1 MSSAASSPGP
11 QGSGLVQSLRIGPTD
26 VASKHPGWGQTPEY
40 TGWRDEQI
48 AWKTTCSLGDWS
60 FLWDVVLEGPDAL
73 KLFSDSGINS
83 VAKFDIG
90 QAKHLVQC
98 NDAGKVIT
106 DGVLLRLSEDKFAT
120 QSTPAFYSAF
130 LAASGDYDVSWRE
143 QKTFQYQVG
152 GPNAL
157 EVMERVTGRTLTD
170 IKFMRFEP
178 VQIAG
183 HDVLALRQGM
193 SGEIGFELH
202 GDQKFAVDVYDAV
215 LTVGNEFGIRKL
227 GSRTALIN
235 HLEACFPTGGW
246 HYLAD
251 MYTTP
256 GYGKF
261 VVENFDLLGVKRGI
275 CGSFESEDVSDYM
288 RSPVELGWGRS
299 IKFDHE
305 FRGRA
310 ALEEEVAN
318 PRRQIVTLEFDRH
331 DVERINGS
339 LLEQGDAFDPLE
351 IPLPQRY
358 VMWADKLMLDGQ
370 MVGTSCVPGYSYFFR
385 KFLSLAYVEVEHA
398 EPGTRL
404 SVLWG
409 NPGTP
414 QTEIGV
420 TVAAAPYKKDR
431 RRTGLTTAK

>member
-1 MSSAASSPGP
+1 MGTGSNSAQAANV
-11 QGSGLVQSLRIGPTD
+11 LVDSLRIGPTD
-26 VASKHPGWGQTPEY
+26 VASRHPGWGQTPEY
-40 TGWRDEQI
+40 TGWRDEQL

-60 FLWDVVLEGPDAL
+60 FLWDVVIEGPDAL

-83 VAKFDIG
+83 VAKFDVG

-98 NDAGKVIT
+98 NDEGKVIT
-106 DGVLLRLSEDKFAT
+106 DGVLLRLGEARFST

-130 LAASGDYDVSWRE
+130 LAESGDYDVTWHE

-152 GPNAL
+152 GPKAL
-157 EVMERVTGRTLTD
+157 EVMERVTGRVLTD

-178 VQIAG
+178 VTIAG
-183 HDVLALRQGM
+183 HEVLAVRQGM

-202 GDQKFAVDVYDAV
+202 GDAEFADAV
-215 LTVGNEFGIRKL
+215 YEAVLAVGSDFGMRKL

-261 VVENFDLLGVKRGI
+261 VVDNFDLLGVKRGI
-275 CGSFESEDVSDYM
+275 AGSFESEDISDYM
-288 RSPVELGWGRS
+288 RSPVEMGWGRS

-310 ALEEEVAN
+310 ALEQEVAS
-318 PRRQIVTLEFDRH
+318 PRRQIVTFEFDPD
-331 DVERINGS
+331 DVARVHAS
-339 LLEQGDAFDPLE
+339 LFQEGDAYDPME
-351 IPLPQRY
+351 MPLPQRY
-358 VMWADKLMLDGQ
+358 IMWADKVVLDGNT
-370 MVGTSCVPGYSYFFR
+370 VGVSTVPGYSYFFR
-385 KFLSLAYVEVEHA
+385 KFLSLAYVDVA
-398 EPGTRL
+398 NATPGTKL
-404 SVLWG
+404 KVLWG
-409 NPGTP
+409 SPGSP
-414 QTEIGV
+414 QTELGV
-420 TVAAAPYKKDR
+420 TVAAAPYKTDR
-431 RRTGLTTAK
+431 RRTGLAAAN